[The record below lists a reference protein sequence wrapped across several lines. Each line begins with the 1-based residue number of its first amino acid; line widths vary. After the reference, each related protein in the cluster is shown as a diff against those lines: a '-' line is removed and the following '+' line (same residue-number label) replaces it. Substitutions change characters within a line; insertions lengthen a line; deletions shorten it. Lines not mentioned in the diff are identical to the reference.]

1 MTYKDNF
8 LLVELLLQICCHLM
22 DVLQN
27 TLRAHGLQNCCRI
40 VRKVCFAY
48 VSLIPVHHSKIIFPL
63 ILVQM

>member
-1 MTYKDNF
+1 
-8 LLVELLLQICCHLM
+8 M

-27 TLRAHGLQNCCRI
+27 TLRAHGLQNYCRI

>member
-27 TLRAHGLQNCCRI
+27 TLRAHGLQN
-40 VRKVCFAY
+40 
-48 VSLIPVHHSKIIFPL
+48 
-63 ILVQM
+63 